1 MRNKIADRQRER
13 VWDRQD
19 ILGVEMAQL
28 LRAIAVLVED
38 LISVHITHMVVYA
51 I

>member
-28 LRAIAVLVED
+28 LRAIAALLKNLD
-38 LISVHITHMVVYA
+38 LIPST
-51 I
+51 